1 MHACGRE
8 MGQMGGRRPGLQ
20 LQEGTGFPRDLGH
33 PRTTCTKPESFTENA
48 GPARGCILIV
58 SLLVYFI
65 KSRNNTKCPLALTCS
80 IHFTTY

>member
-1 MHACGRE
+1 MHVGERWDRRGVGDLAWSRRR
-8 MGQMGGRRPGLQ
+8 GQAFHVTW
-20 LQEGTGFPRDLGH
+20 GTHAPI
-33 PRTTCTKPESFTENA
+33 CTKPESFTENA